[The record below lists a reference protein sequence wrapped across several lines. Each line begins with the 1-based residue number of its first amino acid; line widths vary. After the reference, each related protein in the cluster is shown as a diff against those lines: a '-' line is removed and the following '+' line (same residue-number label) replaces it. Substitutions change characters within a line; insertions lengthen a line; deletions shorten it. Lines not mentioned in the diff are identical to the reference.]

1 MANFQNQVKND
12 AEAQKKAKEKQQ
24 EDLMNIQVVQNN
36 LGALKEIGDTAQ
48 KSAEDAKKKVMDQ
61 PVPDKI
67 NTALM

>member
-1 MANFQNQVKND
+1 
-12 AEAQKKAKEKQQ
+12 
-24 EDLMNIQVVQNN
+24 MNIQVVQNN